1 MCNCGPPSIKS
12 LGDSYTGSVYAAL
25 YKLRRISYGQIME
38 WKPREQAG
46 NDVIIR
52 SFVQEKYYK
61 SAASTDKA
69 DGRIPDLPGWINKE
83 FIIQLTGTV
92 SR

>member
-1 MCNCGPPSIKS
+1 MCNYGPPGINSF
-12 LGDSYTGSVYAAL
+12 GESYTSSVYAAL
-25 YKLRRISYGQIME
+25 YKLKRISYGQIME

-61 SAASTDKA
+61 SATSTDKA
-69 DGRIPDLPGWINKE
+69 DGRIPDLTGW
-83 FIIQLTGTV
+83 
-92 SR
+92 

>member
-1 MCNCGPPSIKS
+1 MRKHGPPGIKS
-12 LGDSYTGSVYAAL
+12 LGGSYTSSVYAAL
-25 YKLRRISYGQIME
+25 YKLKRISYGQIME

-52 SFVQEKYYK
+52 SFAQEKYYK

-69 DGRIPDLPGWINKE
+69 DGRKAD
-83 FIIQLTGTV
+83 LTGW
-92 SR
+92 